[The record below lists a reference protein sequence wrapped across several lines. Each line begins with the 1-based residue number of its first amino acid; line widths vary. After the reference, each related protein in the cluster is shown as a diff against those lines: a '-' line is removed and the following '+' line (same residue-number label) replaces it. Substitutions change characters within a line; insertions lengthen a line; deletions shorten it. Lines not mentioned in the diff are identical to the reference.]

1 MGHWAEPP
9 PPFPAV
15 SVPGPPA
22 IDGLGELEAPW
33 QPSPPCSLERAPP
46 SPLPGEGGRTVYL
59 EVLGFRLLLK

>member
-9 PPFPAV
+9 SSLPSCQCSGTPGDRWLGGVGGSLAAVPTLFPGA
-15 SVPGPPA
+15 
-22 IDGLGELEAPW
+22 
-33 QPSPPCSLERAPP
+33 RPP